1 MKIRWIPLLLL
12 CFLISCASTQ
22 PVQDEKQGA
31 KPPDIPSP
39 VSFQA
44 DREQKVVT
52 KQADDLYSF
61 SLREADVK
69 DILRAIAKQTDCNV
83 VIEPDVRGTTTVD
96 LKEVT
101 LPKALEYILEPLN
114 YAFKIEGRTVYV
126 SKPKVETKLFTIN
139 YLALKK
145 SSTSRVQW
153 REGSSSST
161 TTGASTTS
169 AQDRTI
175 DIRSESETDL
185 WKNLED
191 NLKAILSADGKSTIN
206 KQAFTIMVLDY
217 PKNLKQVA
225 LFLDSLEAPMHRQIM
240 IEAKIVEVILAAGS
254 RVGVNWSMV
263 NARIGGF
270 ARISATQTFPVPT
283 DFSMTG
289 NTIKFSVGSPSG
301 TTGSPGDLDIAS
313 TFIEALQKDYKIEVL
328 SSPKVA
334 TLNNQRA
341 VIKST
346 TQEVYFD
353 QTQSNT
359 TSGTLAT
366 YTPKFLNTGVALDVI
381 PQIDENANII
391 LSIHPVYSYVSA
403 TVPYPKQTG
412 DLVETTVG
420 VPVITTR
427 EADTIVRV
435 KDGETVVIAGLIQEK
450 KFKDRT
456 GVFGLANIPLLGPL
470 FRADTEEKRNTELVV
485 FLTPRIIHEK

>member
-1 MKIRWIPLLLL
+1 MKTRWISLLLL
-12 CFLISCASTQ
+12 CFLISCASTENARDAK
-22 PVQDEKQGA
+22 PVP

-44 DREQKVVT
+44 DREQKVVA
-52 KQADDLYSF
+52 KQTDDLYSF

-69 DILRAIAKQTDCNV
+69 DILRAIAKQTDYNV
-83 VIEPDVRGTTTVD
+83 VIEPDVKGVTTVD
-96 LKEVT
+96 LKQVT
-101 LPKALEYILEPLN
+101 LPKALGYILEPLN
-114 YAFKIEGRTVYV
+114 YAFKIEDRTIYV
-126 SKPKVETKLFTIN
+126 SKPKLETKLFIIN

-153 REGSSSST
+153 REGGSSST
-161 TTGASTTS
+161 TTGGSTTS
-169 AQDRTI
+169 AQDRSI
-175 DIRSESETDL
+175 DIRSESEADL
-185 WKNLED
+185 WKSLED
-191 NLKAILSADGKSTIN
+191 NLKALLSPDGKSTIN
-206 KQAFTIMVLDY
+206 RQAFTIIVLDY
-217 PKNLKQVA
+217 PKYLKQVS
-225 LFLDSLEAPMHRQIM
+225 LFLDSLEGPMHRQIM

-283 DFSMTG
+283 DFTMTG

-301 TTGSPGDLDIAS
+301 TTGDLDIAN

-366 YTPKFLNTGVALDVI
+366 YTPKFLNTGVALDVV
-381 PQIDENANII
+381 PQIDENNNII
-391 LSIHPVYSYVSA
+391 LSIHPVYSYVSEK
-403 TVPYPKQTG
+403 VPYPKQTG
-412 DLVETTVG
+412 DLVESTVG

-485 FLTPRIIHEK
+485 FLTPRIIHDR

>member
-1 MKIRWIPLLLL
+1 MKIRWIPLILL
-12 CFLISCASTQ
+12 CFLVSCASTQ
-22 PVQDEKQGA
+22 NALDTKDVP

-52 KQADDLYSF
+52 KQTDDLYSF

-69 DILRAIAKQTDCNV
+69 DILRAIAKQTDYNV
-83 VIEPDVRGTTTVD
+83 VIEPDVRGVTTVD
-96 LKEVT
+96 LKQVT

-114 YAFKIEGRTVYV
+114 YTYKIEGRTVYV
-126 SKPKVETKLFTIN
+126 SKPKLETKLITVN
-139 YLALKK
+139 YLSLKK
-145 SSTSRVQW
+145 SSVSRVQW
-153 REGSSSST
+153 REGGSSST
-161 TTGASTTS
+161 TTAGSTTS
-169 AQDRTI
+169 SQDKSI
-175 DIRSESETDL
+175 EIKSESETDL

-191 NLKAILSADGKSTIN
+191 NMKALLSPEGKFAIN
-206 KQAFTIMVLDY
+206 RQAFTIMILDY
-217 PKNLKQVA
+217 PKNLKQVS
-225 LFLDSLEAPMHRQIM
+225 LFLENLEGPMHRQIM

-254 RVGVNWSMV
+254 RVGVNWEMV
-263 NARIGGF
+263 NVRVGQF
-270 ARISATQTFPVPT
+270 ASISARQYFPVPT
-283 DFSMTG
+283 DFTITG
-289 NTIKFSVGSPSG
+289 NIVKFN
-301 TTGSPGDLDIAS
+301 TGSISSGDLNI
-313 TFIEALQKDYKIEVL
+313 TNTYIEALQKDYKLEVL

-341 VIKST
+341 VIKAT

-366 YTPKFLNTGVALDVI
+366 YTPKFLNTGVALDVT
-381 PQIDENANII
+381 PQIDENNNII
-391 LSIHPVYSYVSA
+391 LSIHPVYSTLTG
-403 TVPYPKQTG
+403 TVAYPKQPG
-412 DLVETTVG
+412 DQLETPG

-435 KDGETVVIAGLIQEK
+435 KDGETVVIAGLIQER

-456 GVFGLANIPLLGPL
+456 GVFGLASIPLLGPL

-485 FLTPRIIHEK
+485 FLTPRIIHR